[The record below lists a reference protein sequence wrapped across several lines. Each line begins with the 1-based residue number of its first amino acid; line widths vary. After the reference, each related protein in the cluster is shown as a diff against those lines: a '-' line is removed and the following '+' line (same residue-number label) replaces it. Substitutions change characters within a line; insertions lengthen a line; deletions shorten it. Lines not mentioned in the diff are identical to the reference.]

1 MDPGYRS
8 PLIDLFM
15 RGDAARDIRLLAAQG
30 ALSTVAHEQLALLVL
45 LTDDQDIEVAHTAR
59 ATLEALPPAAL
70 RVFLAGPGVPEAM
83 KQFFAARGVAPAAT
97 ATSASASTASS
108 AEGPT
113 PAASA
118 PGASASNALNPPA
131 PAPAASSS
139 AASTAAAP
147 IPVASAPAAP
157 APVAP
162 APVTSSPVAPVPV
175 APAPVASS
183 PVASA
188 PVAPA
193 PAAAPVTSSPV
204 APVPVAPAPAASSP
218 VAPIPVAPSAPAQGQ
233 VNSTPA
239 AAPSSP
245 AAGASG
251 SVQAEGDE
259 QDDDDDDDDDVAAIG
274 DKAAPTLLAGLPIKK
289 KIKLASKGTRE
300 QRAQLIRD
308 PNKLVAAAVL
318 SSPKLTDAEV
328 EAFSKMQ
335 NVTEEV
341 LRVIGMNRTW
351 LKNYGVI
358 LGLVKNAKTPA
369 AISMQLLQRV
379 NERDMKMLAVDRNV
393 PESLRLAARKFM
405 VKNLK

>member
-147 IPVASAPAAP
+147 IPVASAP
-157 APVAP
+157 
-162 APVTSSPVAPVPV
+162 
-175 APAPVASS
+175 
-183 PVASA
+183 
-188 PVAPA
+188 VAPA

-204 APVPVAPAPAASSP
+204 AP
-218 VAPIPVAPSAPAQGQ
+218 
-233 VNSTPA
+233 
-239 AAPSSP
+239 

-259 QDDDDDDDDDVAAIG
+259 QDDDDDDDVAAIG

>member
-8 PLIDLFM
+8 PLIDLFR
-15 RGDAARDIRLLAAQG
+15 RGDAARDVRLLAAQG
-30 ALSTVAHEQLALLVL
+30 ALSRVPHEQLALLVL
-45 LTDDQDIEVAHTAR
+45 LSDDEDAEVAQTAH
-59 ATLEALPPAAL
+59 ATLRALPPPVL
-70 RVFLAGPGVPEAM
+70 RAFLAGPSVPEQM
-83 KQFFAARGVAPAAT
+83 KQFFADPVPAVPPPSPAA
-97 ATSASASTASS
+97 
-108 AEGPT
+108 
-113 PAASA
+113 
-118 PGASASNALNPPA
+118 
-131 PAPAASSS
+131 
-139 AASTAAAP
+139 
-147 IPVASAPAAP
+147 AAP
-157 APVAP
+157 APVP
-162 APVTSSPVAPVPV
+162 ASD
-175 APAPVASS
+175 
-183 PVASA
+183 
-188 PVAPA
+188 
-193 PAAAPVTSSPV
+193 
-204 APVPVAPAPAASSP
+204 
-218 VAPIPVAPSAPAQGQ
+218 
-233 VNSTPA
+233 
-239 AAPSSP
+239 
-245 AAGASG
+245 
-251 SVQAEGDE
+251 EGDQDE
-259 QDDDDDDDDDVAAIG
+259 DDDDEDDVAAVG

-328 EAFSKMQ
+328 EAFAKMQ

-351 LKNYGVI
+351 LKNYGVV

>member
-59 ATLEALPPAAL
+59 ATLQALPPAAL

-118 PGASASNALNPPA
+118 PGASASNASNPSA

-147 IPVASAPAAP
+147 IPVASAP
-157 APVAP
+157 
-162 APVTSSPVAPVPV
+162 
-175 APAPVASS
+175 
-183 PVASA
+183 
-188 PVAPA
+188 VAPA

-204 APVPVAPAPAASSP
+204 AP
-218 VAPIPVAPSAPAQGQ
+218 
-233 VNSTPA
+233 
-239 AAPSSP
+239 

-259 QDDDDDDDDDVAAIG
+259 QDDDDDDDVAAIG

>member
-8 PLIDLFM
+8 PLIDLFR
-15 RGDAARDIRLLAAQG
+15 RGDAARDVRLLAAQG
-30 ALSTVAHEQLALLVL
+30 ALSRVPHEQLALLVL
-45 LTDDQDIEVAHTAR
+45 LSDDEDAEVAQTAH
-59 ATLEALPPAAL
+59 ATLRALPAPVL
-70 RVFLAGPGVPEAM
+70 RAFLAGPSVPQEM
-83 KQFFAARGVAPAAT
+83 KQFFAARGAPDPSVPPQAAPD
-97 ATSASASTASS
+97 
-108 AEGPT
+108 PT
-113 PAASA
+113 P
-118 PGASASNALNPPA
+118 
-131 PAPAASSS
+131 
-139 AASTAAAP
+139 
-147 IPVASAPAAP
+147 
-157 APVAP
+157 
-162 APVTSSPVAPVPV
+162 
-175 APAPVASS
+175 
-183 PVASA
+183 
-188 PVAPA
+188 
-193 PAAAPVTSSPV
+193 
-204 APVPVAPAPAASSP
+204 
-218 VAPIPVAPSAPAQGQ
+218 PVAPSPSAAPAG
-233 VNSTPA
+233 PA
-239 AAPSSP
+239 AAGGQDGPGP
-245 AAGASG
+245 
-251 SVQAEGDE
+251 
-259 QDDDDDDDDDVAAIG
+259 DDDEDDEDDEDGVAGVG

-328 EAFSKMQ
+328 EAFAKMQ

-351 LKNYGVI
+351 LKNYGVV

>member
-59 ATLEALPPAAL
+59 ATLQALPPAAL

-118 PGASASNALNPPA
+118 PGASASNASNPSA

-157 APVAP
+157 
-162 APVTSSPVAPVPV
+162 
-175 APAPVASS
+175 
-183 PVASA
+183 A